1 MKIKTL
7 AAGAAITLV
16 VISTALAHEGAT
28 GMVKIR
34 MDAMS
39 AIGDHMKSISA
50 MLTGKTDFDGK
61 LVSKQAEEIAGHAAI
76 FPDHFKM
83 RMDDQMTEAA
93 PAIWE
98 KPEEFSKQAEE
109 LAALATALS
118 MRAAEAET
126 GKVLMPD
133 FQAVAGTCKS
143 CHEQFR
149 IKKQ

>member
-1 MKIKTL
+1 MNIKTL

-16 VISTALAHEGAT
+16 VITTAMAHEGAT
-28 GMVKIR
+28 GMVKMR

-50 MLTGKTDFDGK
+50 MLTGKTAFDSA
-61 LVSKQAEEIAGHAAI
+61 LVSKQAEEIAGHAAA
-76 FPDHFKM
+76 FPDHFM
-83 RMDDQMTEAA
+83 MQMDDQMTEAA

-98 KPEEFSKQAEE
+98 KPDEFNKQAAE
-109 LAALATALS
+109 LASLADMLS
-118 MRAAEAET
+118 AKAADADNGDT
-126 GKVLMPD
+126 LMAD
-133 FQAVAGTCKS
+133 FQAIAGTCKS